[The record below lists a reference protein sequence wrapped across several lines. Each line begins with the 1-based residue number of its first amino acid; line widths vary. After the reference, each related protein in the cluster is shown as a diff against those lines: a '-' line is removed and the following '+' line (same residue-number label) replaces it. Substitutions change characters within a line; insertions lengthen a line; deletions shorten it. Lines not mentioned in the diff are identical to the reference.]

1 MPSFYEFLLG
11 LATTMRFLYGDSVPF
26 PPQYDF
32 LGALK
37 VFVDQSTLA
46 ARLDGEG
53 RAILE
58 VAEVEAANRQRAIEA
73 LEASHLAAMH
83 AIGTATTGGQPL
95 VVDYA
100 QKVQDFATAIVA
112 QTKAD
117 ALATLEH
124 ARTTAK
130 QKNESGAQ
138 QLRSCIDQIM
148 IALRLPVSSS
158 DIVMDFE
165 GDQADFQSVQRYPD
179 GIATAYALSV
189 DALDDWKKPRRVSD
203 FASGVS
209 LPVGLKRSLFKRT
222 VSHEAVVLDELY
234 IGGFDLGDE
243 TAQLRLRRK
252 PDQKDSIVFDMRY
265 TDTGFYAEVQHPGE
279 ADAGSLEPVL
289 EQSSAVELERL
300 VMMLRSATGPVA
312 QHKNRVLGVTIHGH
326 DVFDDHL
333 VAQLIKVLVNQL
345 APTVAEIARRSTSPV
360 ELTLKT
366 EDDEARRQEI
376 YVKKAELIGKIDTV
390 PVTERATFDPLRMAL
405 EITPGTAP
413 PPSVR

>member
-1 MPSFYEFLLG
+1 
-11 LATTMRFLYGDSVPF
+11 MRFLYGDSVPF

-37 VFVDQSTLA
+37 IFVDQSTIA

-53 RAILE
+53 RSMLE
-58 VAEVEAANRQRAIEA
+58 VAELDAANRRRAIEA

-83 AIGTATTGGQPL
+83 ALGTATAGGQPI

-100 QKVQDFATAIVA
+100 QKVQDYANAIVA

-117 ALATLEH
+117 ATASLEM
-124 ARTTAK
+124 ARAAAK
-130 QKNESGAQ
+130 QKNESGAM
-138 QLRSCIDQIM
+138 QLHACIDQIM

-158 DIVMDFE
+158 DIVMELDPTQGAE
-165 GDQADFQSVQRYPD
+165 FQSVQRYPED
-179 GIATAYALSV
+179 IATAYALSIE
-189 DALDDWKKPRRVSD
+189 ALDDWKKPRRVSE
-203 FASGVS
+203 FAQGVS

-222 VSHEAVVLDELY
+222 VTHEAVALDEY
-234 IGGFDLGDE
+234 FIGGFDLGDE

-252 PDQKDSIVFDMRY
+252 PDQKDALVFDMRY

-279 ADAGSLEPVL
+279 ADAAALEPVL
-289 EQSSAVELERL
+289 EQAAAVELERL
-300 VMMLRSATGPVA
+300 VMLLRSAAGQVVK
-312 QHKNRVLGVTIHGH
+312 HKSRVLGVTIHGH
-326 DVFDDHL
+326 DVFEEHL
-333 VAQLIKVLVNQL
+333 VAQLVKILVAQL

-366 EDDEARRQEI
+366 EDDDGRRQEI
-376 YVKKAELIGKIDTV
+376 YVKKSELIAKIDAV
-390 PVTERATFDPLRMAL
+390 PVTERATFDPLRAAL

-413 PPSVR
+413 PPAVR

>member
-1 MPSFYEFLLG
+1 
-11 LATTMRFLYGDSVPF
+11 MRFLYGDSVPF

-37 VFVDQSTLA
+37 VFVDQSTIA
-46 ARLDGEG
+46 SRLDGEG
-53 RAILE
+53 RAALE
-58 VAEVEAANRQRAIEA
+58 VAQVDAANRQRGVEL
-73 LEASHLAAMH
+73 LEAAHLAAMH
-83 AIGTATTGGQPL
+83 ALGTATTGGQAL
-95 VVDYA
+95 IADYA
-100 QKVQDFATAIVA
+100 AKVQEYASAIVG
-112 QTKAD
+112 QTKAE
-117 ALATLEH
+117 ALASAER
-124 ARTTAK
+124 AREAAK
-130 QKNESGAQ
+130 QKNESGGS
-138 QLRSCIDQIM
+138 QLHSCIDQIM

-158 DIVMDFE
+158 DIVMDFT
-165 GDQADFQSVQRYPD
+165 DSADFQSIQRFPD

-189 DALDDWKKPRRVSD
+189 DHLDDWKKPRRVSD

-222 VSHEAVVLDELY
+222 VSHEAVALDEFF

-252 PDQKDSIVFDMRY
+252 PDQKDALVFDMRY
-265 TDTGFYAEVQHPGE
+265 TDSGFYAEVQHPNE
-279 ADAGSLEPVL
+279 ADTSSLEPVL
-289 EQSSAVELERL
+289 EQASAVELERL
-300 VMMLRSATGPVA
+300 VMMLRSAAGQVSK
-312 QHKNRVLGVTIHGH
+312 HKSRVLGVTIHGH
-326 DVFDDHL
+326 DVFEDHL
-333 VAQLIKVLVNQL
+333 VGQLIKTIITHL

-366 EDDEARRQEI
+366 EEDDGKRQEI
-376 YVKKAELIGKIDTV
+376 YVKKAELIAKIDTV